1 MWLMYTTVIGYMVIL
16 LFVGLF
22 IMHFLKKG
30 MVAEDSNIIDP
41 KPEHDHNFDL

>member
-30 MVAEDSNIIDP
+30 MVAEDASTIDP
-41 KPEHDHNFDL
+41 IPEQDHSLDL